1 MYMYGYYRLLLLL
14 FFQAEDGKRVAHW
27 LLDFRRVLFLADQ
40 AARQP
45 ASRSRSVIL
54 LQPGRTPTA
63 SRRRSSRR
71 ARRARSRAGSSHR
84 ECIRRDRSRLS
95 DRKSVVTG
103 KSGSVRVDLGGRR
116 IIKKNIASMIN
127 IMMKGR
133 EQKKVN
139 EQA

>member
-45 ASRSRSVIL
+45 ASRSRSAIRP
-54 LQPGRTPTA
+54 QPGRTPTA

-95 DRKSVVTG
+95 DRQSVGWGKSV
-103 KSGSVRVDLGGRR
+103 SVRGDFGGAREMT
-116 IIKKNIASMIN
+116 KKNI
-127 IMMKGR
+127 
-133 EQKKVN
+133 
-139 EQA
+139 